1 MQTRYDYNC
10 QNVEWKRFAQLQKVW
25 RTIFTVFFPENL
37 YHFSYKLHY
46 VMIGNMVFF
55 SVQKF
60 LFVAKFFSVYL
71 SHVRVADYTVTH
83 LTRSKVKDLMADT
96 QSKVLTPLVELI
108 VNDKVCVYYLIMVF
122 CIDLENFNLKY
133 YRNYQIQFYFPSWK
147 KFSLWNQSSAILMVK
162 RCLVVHRLMWGSLL
176 YFLPFFYASPGENL
190 ICSWKSLSQI
200 MRDPSAMTQISTEIW
215 KPSLPSAARPG
226 RNSIP

>member
-1 MQTRYDYNC
+1 MKNICTIAESLKDYFYCFLSRKFIPFFIQFALCNDR
-10 QNVEWKRFAQLQKVW
+10 KR
-25 RTIFTVFFPENL
+25 
-37 YHFSYKLHY
+37 
-46 VMIGNMVFF
+46 VFF

-122 CIDLENFNLKY
+122 CKDLENFNLKY
-133 YRNYQIQFYFPSWK
+133 YRNYQIQFYFPS
-147 KFSLWNQSSAILMVK
+147 
-162 RCLVVHRLMWGSLL
+162 
-176 YFLPFFYASPGENL
+176 
-190 ICSWKSLSQI
+190 
-200 MRDPSAMTQISTEIW
+200 
-215 KPSLPSAARPG
+215 
-226 RNSIP
+226 

>member
-1 MQTRYDYNC
+1 METC
-10 QNVEWKRFAQLQKVW
+10 
-25 RTIFTVFFPENL
+25 
-37 YHFSYKLHY
+37 
-46 VMIGNMVFF
+46 FF

-96 QSKVLTPLVELI
+96 QSKVLTPLVEFI
-108 VNDKVCVYYLIMVF
+108 VTDKVCVYFLIMVF
-122 CIDLENFNLKY
+122 LHRFGKL
-133 YRNYQIQFYFPSWK
+133 QFK
-147 KFSLWNQSSAILMVK
+147 VFSKLSILFSFMKIFFLWNQSSAMLMVK
-162 RCLVVHRLMWGSLL
+162 RCLVHRLMWGSLL
-176 YFLPFFYASPGENL
+176 CFLPFFSASPGENF

-226 RNSIP
+226 RKSIPWQPLEAKKRTVTYG